1 MRKIYV
7 DVKES
12 DGKRFFFVDF
22 GSEAHGRTSF
32 RLWISNFF
40 VKEDERGYYIELP
53 LKGVE
58 IFEGKTKNTF
68 ILKKGEFNLFYCFIP
83 CGYRGGSNFMV
94 KESTRLYCFDVYES
108 PQGSLGVSAGALIL
122 TPEKKLTVRW
132 EKTGRLYGAP
142 ESGTTLLYLDGRE
155 EEGDLEDLQNIDD

>member
-1 MRKIYV
+1 
-7 DVKES
+7 
-12 DGKRFFFVDF
+12 
-22 GSEAHGRTSF
+22 
-32 RLWISNFF
+32 
-40 VKEDERGYYIELP
+40 
-53 LKGVE
+53 
-58 IFEGKTKNTF
+58 
-68 ILKKGEFNLFYCFIP
+68 
-83 CGYRGGSNFMV
+83 MV
-94 KESTRLYCFDVYES
+94 KESTRLYCFDIYES